1 MLLTITNPWP
11 KQSKQ
16 VAYGSLQV
24 AVDFSQFCPR
34 QSQVPS
40 RRSESSKN
48 FAEANKEALL
58 RHSLRWHPPMKL
70 DLGGIG
76 GVVDIHF
83 ITTLQVYISSFKLIG
98 TVALE
103 DVGSIWSSVA
113 NVDSFGLLV
122 DPF

>member
-1 MLLTITNPWP
+1 MAQTIQT
-11 KQSKQ
+11 
-16 VAYGSLQV
+16 GSLQV

-76 GVVDIHF
+76 VVDIYF

-103 DVGSIWSSVA
+103 YVGSI
-113 NVDSFGLLV
+113 
-122 DPF
+122 